1 MTTVTR
7 TYLVDDLD
15 GSQEDVE
22 NVLLALDGTNY
33 EIDLSAS
40 NAGRLREKLARFVA
54 AASPVKAAKS
64 APARRGPRGKAAASA
79 KTAPVPS
86 NRDQVQ
92 AIREWAKTAGYEVS
106 SRGRISKAIQDA
118 FDAAH

>member
-1 MTTVTR
+1 MATVTR

-22 NVLLALDGTNY
+22 KVLLALDGTNY
-33 EIDLSAS
+33 EIDLSAA
-40 NAGRLREKLARFVA
+40 NAGKLRDKLARFVA
-54 AASPVKAAKS
+54 AASPAKTAG
-64 APARRGPRGKAAASA
+64 APARRGPRGKAA

-92 AIREWAKTAGYEVS
+92 AIREWAKSAGYEVS